1 MSDPPRTI
9 DVLTRLREI
18 GVAVSLDDFGA
29 GHSSLAHLKQLRV
42 DKLKID
48 QSFVLNIADDPHN
61 AAIVRSIVDLAHR
74 LNLHVIAEDVE
85 KHAAWKL
92 LGRQTPNAAPARPWL
107 VNHLQTARPNQ
118 SRHPATPVD
127 ARRYRP
133 FVQIPGL
140 RRRPRACKRFLR
152 LAWFIASHDL
162 SSDGSPSH

>member
-92 LGRQTPNAAPARPWL
+92 LADCACDQAQGHFVARPMPGDTLGAWL
-107 VNHLQTARPNQ
+107 TRSADKHRTL
-118 SRHPATPVD
+118 
-127 ARRYRP
+127 
-133 FVQIPGL
+133 
-140 RRRPRACKRFLR
+140 RPRGP
-152 LAWFIASHDL
+152 
-162 SSDGSPSH
+162 GS